1 MRMLATAL
9 AVLLAAC
16 GTADDNQAA
25 NSEMNAAV
33 ASQATEGGAGA
44 NEAGATANE
53 PARTS
58 GMPVPE
64 APDTPEMIVNN
75 LSSAEPSGTIS
86 LSAAPARASA
96 GETMT
101 LALRNNSRQQ
111 IGYNLCTSRLESAR
125 GRTVPSDRI
134 CTMELRPLR
143 PTQVATYRYDLP
155 ARLDP
160 GSYRFATQLDIPG
173 ENAGRVI
180 FSNSFQI
187 R

>member
-1 MRMLATAL
+1 MRMLAAVL

-16 GTADDNQAA
+16 GTAEDNQTA
-25 NSEMNAAV
+25 NVGTNAAV
-33 ASQATEGGAGA
+33 ASQATEGGAGT

-64 APDTPEMIVNN
+64 APDTPEMIANKDGP
-75 LSSAEPSGTIS
+75 AEPSGTIS

-101 LALRNNSRQQ
+101 LTLRNGSRQQ
-111 IGYNLCTSRLESAR
+111 IGYNLCTSRLETAG
-125 GRTVPSDRI
+125 GRPVPSDRV
-134 CTMELRPLR
+134 CTMELRLLR
-143 PTQVATYRYDLP
+143 PAQVATYRYDLP
-155 ARLDP
+155 ARLDE
-160 GSYRFATQLDIPG
+160 GSYRFATGIDIPG
-173 ENAGRVI
+173 EDAGRVI